1 MACPFQLH
9 ISYLLFLSHKFP
21 RRTLN
26 LATFDINLEKSTISL
41 SEKTKVI
48 ATTTLEDK
56 SFEYKA
62 VNSIV
67 DIDKDGNITPLK
79 TGMEKII
86 VSHSSG
92 YSKTLE
98 LKVTLPQS
106 GDISIR
112 NQNINTPPRP
122 SKKSV

>member
-21 RRTLN
+21 RRNLN

-112 NQNINTPPRP
+112 NQNINTPPDRL
-122 SKKSV
+122 